1 MFSPVGGLGAV
12 CCAAT
17 VVWMF
22 KCEKKGMCGEEPR
35 GQTEGH
41 VLGQ

>member
-1 MFSPVGGLGAV
+1 MFSPVGGLGGV

-17 VVWMF
+17 VWMF
-22 KCEKKGMCGEEPR
+22 NCEKKGMCGEEPR
-35 GQTEGH
+35 DQPAEH